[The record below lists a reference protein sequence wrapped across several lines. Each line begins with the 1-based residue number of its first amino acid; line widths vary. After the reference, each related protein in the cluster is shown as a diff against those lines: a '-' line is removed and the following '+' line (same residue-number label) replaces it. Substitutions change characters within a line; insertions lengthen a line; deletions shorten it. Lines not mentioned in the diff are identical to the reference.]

1 MKKIL
6 LGVTG
11 VRAEMRRGK
20 MPQPFVTD
28 PASREIEFAQ
38 RAFDPHIH
46 GKGAVKTKG
55 EEQDAIGNFAPDAT
69 QGHQFPARFRQG
81 QMPQPFQIE
90 FAIGDPTGGGEK
102 MWRAKTHF
110 ARTEFGFGGAGQPL
124 WCGEGVG

>member
-1 MKKIL
+1 
-6 LGVTG
+6 
-11 VRAEMRRGK
+11 MRCRK
-20 MPQPFVTD
+20 VLKPFGTD
-28 PASREIEFAQ
+28 AAAWEIEFAQ
-38 RAFDPHIH
+38 RAFNPDVH
-46 GKGAVKTKG
+46 GKGAIKTTG
-55 EEQDAIGNFAPDAT
+55 EQQDAIGDFAAHT
-69 QGHQFPARFRQG
+69 AQFHQFPARFRQG